1 MMKHRDFTEKLVSEI
16 PVLVPLLEEHKLDN
30 GELLPHVFFG
40 DLTRYVSSLH
50 KDSIKGNRNAEE
62 NLKRVLSAL
71 EAGMVSGIKEVEEL
85 IAVSFL
91 ENLDWGDPDFQ
102 HLKGI
107 FGPNLKKELKNI
119 GGE

>member
-1 MMKHRDFTEKLVSEI
+1 MTSRDFTEKLVSEI
-16 PVLVPLLEEHKLDN
+16 PELVPLLEEHKLDN
-30 GELLPHVFFG
+30 DELLPHVLFG

-50 KDSIKGNRNAEE
+50 KDSVEGNRRADET
-62 NLKRVLSAL
+62 LKRVLSAL
-71 EAGMVSGIKEVEEL
+71 EAGMASGIKEVEEL

-91 ENLDWGDPDFQ
+91 ENLDWDDPNFQ

-119 GGE
+119 GGG